1 MGRRRCKS
9 VKMASFILSIQF
21 SGGGVLGAPFS
32 DTSGSWNKTGKRE
45 VTAKVVNLVFQNGNG
60 FVGVATTYVIKF
72 NKEFQTGTVT
82 CQGRIFPLAWTL
94 STPKPLRS
102 LTASSPAAKGSTFIV
117 SLSIV
122 MITEI
127 PDESGGAIAG
137 DAGKGAAF
145 GAAVGAAGGGGRR
158 GALRKRRSSRR
169 GNRRWPRWGIG
180 SARIPRVSNG
190 ADIR

>member
-82 CQGRIFPLAWTL
+82 CQGRIFPPGVDPFHPEA
-94 STPKPLRS
+94 TPIS
-102 LTASSPAAKGSTFIV
+102 DSEFTCGQ
-117 SLSIV
+117 
-122 MITEI
+122 
-127 PDESGGAIAG
+127 
-137 DAGKGAAF
+137 
-145 GAAVGAAGGGGRR
+145 
-158 GALRKRRSSRR
+158 
-169 GNRRWPRWGIG
+169 GIDFH
-180 SARIPRVSNG
+180 RIPLDSHDHRDTG
-190 ADIR
+190 